1 MGRAYEVRKASI
13 QKTGAVKAKLYSLYA
28 REIYQA
34 AKSGGTMPE
43 SNLPLRRLIEKAKS
57 EQIPSDI
64 IKRAIDKVSSGVDEN
79 YSELIYEIFGPGGST
94 LIVTCLTD
102 NVNRTL
108 SNIRPSL
115 NKNNGKMGVSGSVM
129 YMYEHLS
136 VVRIEGLDEMTVMET
151 LINADIDADIEADD
165 GITIYGAPEDLFR
178 IKEALKEI
186 KNDINFIVEEITYL
200 PKDKVELAEEDMKQF
215 TKMVEMLDEVDDV
228 SNVYHNVLI

>member
-34 AKSGGTMPE
+34 AKTGGTAPE
-43 SNLPLRRLIEKAKS
+43 SNITLKRLMDKAKS
-57 EQIPSDI
+57 EQVPSDI
-64 IKRAIDKVSSGVDEN
+64 IKRAIDKVNSGVDEN

-94 LIVTCLTD
+94 LIVTCFTD

-108 SNIRPSL
+108 SNIRPAL

-136 VVRIEGLDEMTVMET
+136 IVRTTELDEMTVMEA
-151 LINADIDADIEADD
+151 LINNDIDADIEADN
-165 GITIYGAPEDLFR
+165 GVTVYGKPEDLFR
-178 IKEALKEI
+178 IKEALKDI
-186 KNDINFIVEEITYL
+186 KSDITFEVEEISYL
-200 PKDKVELAEEDMKQF
+200 AKDTVKLSEEDKKF
-215 TKMVEMLDEVDDV
+215 FDKMVEMLDEVDDV
-228 SNVYHNVLI
+228 SNVYHNVE